1 MKQAIADAISALEQH
16 AAKLEKFTGP
26 DRTIIYAPSDD
37 EWLELSMLRTAI
49 VEIKRATR
57 DSEMLEFLL
66 SDRGQRFA
74 YVSLADGDPF
84 TREAIAEAM
93 KGRLFQ

>member
-37 EWLELSMLRTAI
+37 EWLEISMLRTAI
-49 VEIKRATR
+49 AELKRATR

-66 SDRGQRFA
+66 SNRGRHFA
-74 YVSLADGDPF
+74 YISIEDGDLL
-84 TREAIAEAM
+84 TRETIAEAM
-93 KGRLFQ
+93 KGHSFQ